1 MKLNE
6 ELKKK
11 EKVKEIT
18 KWTYLAPQIFVEEIE
33 MEQGIASGSATVT
46 PGVTN
51 GNTDAVSTDWGGT
64 DTTTIDTP
72 F

>member
-46 PGVTN
+46 PVTVN
-51 GNTDAVSTDWGGT
+51 GNTDNVSTDWGGT

>member
-1 MKLNE
+1 MKQDE

-11 EKVKEIT
+11 VKAKEIA
-18 KWTYLAPQIFVEEIE
+18 KSTYLPPQIFVEEIE

-46 PGVTN
+46 PVTVN
-51 GNTDAVSTDWGGT
+51 GNTDTVSTDWAGT